1 MITKDYLSVSG
12 LSPDELA
19 EILGLKTTSMITKK
33 MEVEMPKR
41 WAKLLDERDSVS
53 TAVGADSTDSER
65 LAHERPPTPEDGER
79 DWEKLFREN
88 EAPTPPE
95 DYETVV
101 GPQQIKLSTIDGY
114 IRQIYGGAAYL
125 ARNRG
130 DEVAADVIER
140 YTPEFSEAWIDYIK
154 ANPQLLGYLE
164 KLMIGTPM
172 GNLIG
177 IHVIAIGSYGFARAA
192 ANQIAA
198 AHRAEQP
205 PASDNGATHS
215 PPDYPMG

>member
-12 LSPDELA
+12 LTPKELA
-19 EILGLKTTSMITKK
+19 EILGHQSTSMITKK
-33 MEVEMPKR
+33 MDVEMPKR
-41 WAKLLDERDSVS
+41 WAKLLDDRDSVPS
-53 TAVGADSTDSER
+53 AVGANPDDSER
-65 LAHERPPTPEDGER
+65 LAHDRPATGENGEQ
-79 DWEKLFREN
+79 DWEQLFREN
-88 EAPTPPE
+88 EAPTPPLE
-95 DYETVV
+95 HDTVI

-114 IRQIYGGAAYL
+114 IRQIYGGAAYI

-130 DEVAADVIER
+130 DELAADVIER

-154 ANPQLLGYLE
+154 SNPQILEYLE
-164 KLMIGTPM
+164 KFMIGTPM

-198 AHRAEQP
+198 AHRAESAP
-205 PASDNGATHS
+205 SDNGATDS
-215 PPDYPMG
+215 PTDYPMG

>member
-12 LSPDELA
+12 LTPAELA
-19 EILGLKTTSMITKK
+19 EILGHQSTSMITKK
-33 MEVEMPKR
+33 MNVEMPKR
-41 WAKLLDERDSVS
+41 WAKLLDERDSVPP
-53 TAVGADSTDSER
+53 AVDANPDESER
-65 LAHERPPTPEDGER
+65 LAHDRSPTSEDGEK

-88 EAPTPPE
+88 EAPTPPDG
-95 DYETVV
+95 DYDPVI
-101 GPQQIKLSTIDGY
+101 GPQQIKLSTVDGY
-114 IRQIYGGAAYL
+114 IRQIYGGAAYI

-130 DEVAADVIER
+130 DELAADVIER

-154 ANPQLLGYLE
+154 SNPQILGYLE

-198 AHRAEQP
+198 AHRAES
-205 PASDNGATHS
+205 ASNNGATD
-215 PPDYPMG
+215 PPAGDSLG